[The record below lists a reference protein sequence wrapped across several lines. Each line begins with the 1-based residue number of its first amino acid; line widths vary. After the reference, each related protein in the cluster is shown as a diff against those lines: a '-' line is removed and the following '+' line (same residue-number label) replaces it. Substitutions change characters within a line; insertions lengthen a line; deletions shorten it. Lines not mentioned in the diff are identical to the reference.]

1 MFYLSHFSN
10 IYIYL
15 YEYFYFQALDDGN
28 DNNNNNNNDDDIND
42 DNNYLLNSNNNNNT
56 LNINRRLRKRNQ
68 FNRITGNSR
77 NIIGFDPSLIFQ
89 PNSYRNIAAEAVLE
103 YMNNRELSKDP
114 AIRQISHFEGYLSS
128 QDFNSMIARTIPNDD
143 IEIMKKV
150 SYRIL
155 EFGQFNW
162 NQVITAFKVY
172 KSYYGDLN
180 ITDDYI
186 INDEIL
192 DLNIGYDDNIE
203 GMLLGEALK
212 SIRIGDI
219 DGLEDEERRKQ
230 LDELGFDWG
239 DKKLYQRYRFV
250 PMLLGQI

>member
-1 MFYLSHFSN
+1 
-10 IYIYL
+10 
-15 YEYFYFQALDDGN
+15 
-28 DNNNNNNNDDDIND
+28 
-42 DNNYLLNSNNNNNT
+42 
-56 LNINRRLRKRNQ
+56 
-68 FNRITGNSR
+68 
-77 NIIGFDPSLIFQ
+77 
-89 PNSYRNIAAEAVLE
+89 
-103 YMNNRELSKDP
+103 MNNRELSKDP

-128 QDFNSMIARTIPNDD
+128 QDFNSMIARIIPNDD
-143 IEIMKKV
+143 IEIMKKI

-180 ITDDYI
+180 IKDDYI

-192 DLNIGYDDNIE
+192 DLNIGYDDDIE

-219 DGLEDEERRKQ
+219 DGLEDVERRKQ

-250 PMLLGQI
+250 PMLLGKMIMINVVVMMINIFMIMMMMEMMIIENMIIENIIIEMMIIERMMIELR